1 MSTKTVATRMGPL
14 ESSATLQPPAAKPRR
29 SNETRSAEM
38 RAALIEA
45 AIQSLCEVGYSK
57 TTTHEICRRARA
69 TSGAIQH
76 HFGSK
81 DELILATLDCLR
93 LEMQERF
100 DRLNELGGPLEA
112 RCGAMVREMWHTFY
126 GRKRYMAVW
135 EIAIGSR
142 GEQRFYN
149 RVLEQ
154 RRNTLRFIEPI
165 WRKTFGIS
173 ANDPRERLDAMHVV
187 LSFLR
192 GLVLYTEI
200 EADEAFIE
208 AQLAIMTSAL
218 IEIMRSKP
226 IKVGRSRSKRGR
238 K

>member
-1 MSTKTVATRMGPL
+1 LEGPVAF
-14 ESSATLQPPAAKPRR
+14 PAAPAPRPRR

-38 RAALIEA
+38 RASLIEA

-57 TTTHEICRRARA
+57 TTTHEICRRAGA

-81 DELILATLDCLR
+81 DELILATLERLR
-93 LEMQERF
+93 FEMQERF
-100 DRLNELGGPLEA
+100 DRLNALGGSLEA
-112 RCGAMVREMWHTFY
+112 RCEAMVREMWHTFY

-142 GEQRFYN
+142 GEKSFYD

-165 WRKTFGIS
+165 WRKTFGIPES
-173 ANDPRERLDAMHVV
+173 GPREHLDAMHVV

-200 EADEAFIE
+200 EADDAFIE

-218 IEIMRSKP
+218 FKILSSKP
-226 IKVGRSRSKRGR
+226 RKDGRSQSKPGR

>member
-1 MSTKTVATRMGPL
+1 MGSL

-57 TTTHEICRRARA
+57 TTTQEICRRAGA

-81 DELILATLDCLR
+81 DELILATLECLR
-93 LEMQERF
+93 LEMQQRF
-100 DRLNELGGPLEA
+100 DRLNELGGPLDA

-165 WRKTFGIS
+165 WRKTLGIS
-173 ANDPRERLDAMHVV
+173 DNGPHEHLDAMHVV

-218 IEIMRSKP
+218 IEILGARRN
-226 IKVGRSRSKRGR
+226 KVGRSRSKRGR

>member
-1 MSTKTVATRMGPL
+1 M
-14 ESSATLQPPAAKPRR
+14 ESSAITSTVPARQRR

-38 RAALIEA
+38 RASLIEA
-45 AIQSLCEVGYSK
+45 AIQSLCEIGYSK
-57 TTTHEICRRARA
+57 TTTHEICRRAGA

-81 DELILATLDCLR
+81 DELILATLERLR

-100 DRLNELGGPLEA
+100 DQLNELGGSLED
-112 RCGAMVREMWHTFY
+112 RCAAMIREMWRTFY

-142 GEQRFYN
+142 GEKAFYD

-165 WRKTFGIS
+165 WRNTFGIPHKG
-173 ANDPRERLDAMHVV
+173 PREHLDAMHVV

-200 EADEAFIE
+200 EADDAFID

-218 IEIMRSKP
+218 YSRFSSSKP
-226 IKVGRSRSKRGR
+226 RKDGRFRLTKGR

>member
-1 MSTKTVATRMGPL
+1 LDTSPDIQKVP
-14 ESSATLQPPAAKPRR
+14 QPQPQPRVRR

-45 AIQSLCEVGYSK
+45 AIRSLCAIGYSK
-57 TTTHEICRRARA
+57 TTTHEICRRAGA

-81 DELILATLDCLR
+81 DELILATLERLRVEMEERFERLNR
-93 LEMQERF
+93 LE
-100 DRLNELGGPLEA
+100 GSLED

-126 GRKRYMAVW
+126 GRERYMAVW

-142 GEQRFYN
+142 GEKAFYE

-154 RRNTLRFIEPI
+154 RFNTLRMCEQV
-165 WRKTFGIS
+165 WRKTFAIS
-173 ANDPRERLDAMHVV
+173 PKGPRQHLDAMHVV

-192 GLVLYTEI
+192 GLVLYSELD
-200 EADEAFIE
+200 ADAAFIE
-208 AQLAIMTSAL
+208 AQLAVMTTAL
-218 IEIMRSKP
+218 IGILKSKP
-226 IKVGRSRSKRGR
+226 NKTGRTRQQPRRRS
-238 K
+238 

>member
-1 MSTKTVATRMGPL
+1 VENSVDIVPR
-14 ESSATLQPPAAKPRR
+14 SPPKARR
-29 SNETRSAEM
+29 SNEKRSAEM

-45 AIQSLCEVGYSK
+45 AIQSLCAIGYSK
-57 TTTHEICRRARA
+57 TTTHEICRRAGA

-81 DELILATLDCLR
+81 DELILATLELLR
-93 LEMQERF
+93 VEMQERF
-100 DRLNELGGPLEA
+100 ERLNELDGSLED

-126 GRKRYMAVW
+126 GRERYMAVW

-142 GEQRFYN
+142 GEKAFYE

-154 RRNTLRFIEPI
+154 RSNTLRICEQV

-173 ANDPRERLDAMHVV
+173 AKGPREHLDAMHVV

-192 GLVLYTEI
+192 GLVLYSELNSDGALI
-200 EADEAFIE
+200 ES
-208 AQLAIMTSAL
+208 QLAIMTSAL
-218 IEIMRSKP
+218 VGILKSKP
-226 IKVGRSRSKRGR
+226 KKSSRSQSQPRR

>member
-1 MSTKTVATRMGPL
+1 MSTNDCLAEGWFLGKLCDFATGRC
-14 ESSATLQPPAAKPRR
+14 KPRR

-57 TTTHEICRRARA
+57 TTTQEICRRARA

-100 DRLNELGGPLEA
+100 DRLNELGGPLQA
-112 RCGAMVREMWHTFY
+112 RCEAMVREMWHTFY

-142 GEQRFYN
+142 GRA
-149 RVLEQ
+149 
-154 RRNTLRFIEPI
+154 TLLQSGARAAPEHAALH
-165 WRKTFGIS
+165 RTDL
-173 ANDPRERLDAMHVV
+173 AQDPWNFRQWPA
-187 LSFLR
+187 
-192 GLVLYTEI
+192 
-200 EADEAFIE
+200 
-208 AQLAIMTSAL
+208 
-218 IEIMRSKP
+218 
-226 IKVGRSRSKRGR
+226 
-238 K
+238 

>member
-1 MSTKTVATRMGPL
+1 MENAADIVSG
-14 ESSATLQPPAAKPRR
+14 SPPRVRR
-29 SNETRSAEM
+29 ANEKRSAEM

-45 AIQSLCEVGYSK
+45 AIQSLCEIGYSK
-57 TTTHEICRRARA
+57 TTTHEICRRAGA

-81 DELILATLDCLR
+81 DELILATLELLR
-93 LEMQERF
+93 VEMQDRF
-100 DRLNELGGPLEA
+100 ERLNELDGPLED

-126 GRKRYMAVW
+126 GRERYMAVW

-142 GEQRFYN
+142 GEKAFYE

-154 RRNTLRFIEPI
+154 RSNTLRICEQV

-173 ANDPRERLDAMHVV
+173 AKGPRAHLDAMHVV

-192 GLVLYTEI
+192 GLVLYSELNSDGALI
-200 EADEAFIE
+200 ES
-208 AQLAIMTSAL
+208 QLAIMTSAL
-218 IEIMRSKP
+218 VEILKSKP
-226 IKVGRSRSKRGR
+226 KKSSRSQSQPRR